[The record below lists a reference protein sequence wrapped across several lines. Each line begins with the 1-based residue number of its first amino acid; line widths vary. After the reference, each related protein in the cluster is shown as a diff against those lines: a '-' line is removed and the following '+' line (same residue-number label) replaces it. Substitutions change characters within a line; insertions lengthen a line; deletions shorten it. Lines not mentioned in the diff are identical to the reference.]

1 MIDDSFDNLIAEGGV
16 SRRDI
21 TREKVSFMREQP
33 AVTIEI
39 DMASHAQ
46 VFDARD
52 KTSVALVISAWR
64 MTSLRPV

>member
-1 MIDDSFDNLIAEGGV
+1 MA
-16 SRRDI
+16 
-21 TREKVSFMREQP
+21 EQP

-52 KTSVALVISAWR
+52 KTRVALVIGARR